1 MDESIATLA
10 LTNVGELPKLRPG
23 QAQLL
28 SQPRSRLWRPLVLHC
43 KLFSAVG
50 LLRSDPNVLAAAF
63 AAATTATLAAAP
75 LAVAAA
81 TLSLAAAT
89 LAVAAATLSLAAAT
103 LAVAAATL
111 SLAAA
116 PLAVAAATL
125 SLAAAPLAVAAA
137 TLSLAAA
144 TLAIAAGAAL
154 RAALA
159 AAAQPVAAAA
169 QPVAAAAGAVHSRL
183 CRDEG
188 GEGELRRVGRVRRL
202 LVVSQAVEN
211 LWHHALHRGD

>member
-1 MDESIATLA
+1 MPTSPSIASSAGPHYNTRDDF
-10 LTNVGELPKLRPG
+10 GF
-23 QAQLL
+23 AQL
-28 SQPRSRLWRPLVLHC
+28 
-43 KLFSAVG
+43 
-50 LLRSDPNVLAAAF
+50 
-63 AAATTATLAAAP
+63 T
-75 LAVAAA
+75 
-81 TLSLAAAT
+81 
-89 LAVAAATLSLAAAT
+89 
-103 LAVAAATL
+103 
-111 SLAAA
+111 
-116 PLAVAAATL
+116 AATL

-188 GEGELRRVGRVRRL
+188 GEGEPLRRVGRVRRL